1 MPVAALKGMYSL
13 QEFKLYPFAAGSV
26 TETIS
31 ISGSIARQSGAL
43 HAAFQ
48 VQGALEWVNWLGTS
62 PGTGRCH
69 ELWRQTCFELFFA
82 IPGDPAYWEVNL
94 SPNGCWNI
102 YRFTGYRTG
111 MREEVKVDPP
121 VCHVVADGDL
131 FSLGC
136 TIDCQALV
144 ADSAGLEVA
153 VSSVVQDNQGS
164 ISYWAIEH
172 HGPEPDFH
180 NRASFSM
187 VLSGAHK

>member
-1 MPVAALKGMYSL
+1 MSSL

-43 HAAFQ
+43 HAAFE
-48 VQGALEWVNWLGTS
+48 VQGGLEWVNWLGTS
-62 PGTGRCH
+62 RSTGRCQ
-69 ELWRQTCFELFFA
+69 ELWRHTCFELFFA

-111 MREEVKVDPP
+111 MREEAEVDPP
-121 VCHVVADGDL
+121 VCHVAADGAL

-136 TIDCQALV
+136 AIDCQALV
-144 ADSAGLEVA
+144 DDSADLELA
-153 VSSVVQDNQGS
+153 VSSVIQDTRGS
-164 ISYWAIEH
+164 ISYWAIDH
-172 HGPEPDFH
+172 LGPEPDFH

-187 VLSGAHK
+187 VLSGVHK